1 VGALG
6 IDHVSGQ
13 GFDDLRERGLHGVH
27 VFQRR
32 QVKIE
37 ALAAGAL
44 LRPAHLA
51 SAMTQV
57 ITTKFAAAN
66 GSRLA

>member
-1 VGALG
+1 
-6 IDHVSGQ
+6 
-13 GFDDLRERGLHGVH
+13 LHGVH

-32 QVKIE
+32 QAKIE
-37 ALAAGAL
+37 ALAASAL
-44 LRPAHLA
+44 LRYAHLA

-57 ITTKFAAAN
+57 ITAIFAAAY